1 MYPKRT
7 FYTIVNRLRFL
18 LCLLML
24 GGVLVFPS
32 GCDSSDPGTEQVN
45 QLRPPQDVEVTAT
58 PGRRRVSI
66 SWSLVEVAVS
76 YSVYRSTTPSEATS
90 GAPIAEEI
98 EGTSFVDTSVA
109 FDSTY
114 YYRITATGT
123 RGTESSPSE
132 EVEVTVIDS
141 PPDN

>member
-1 MYPKRT
+1 MSCP
-7 FYTIVNRLRFL
+7 RFL
-18 LCLLML
+18 SCLLIL
-24 GGVLVFPS
+24 GGVLVLGS
-32 GCDSSDPGTEQVN
+32 GCDSSEPGTDQVN
-45 QLRPPQDVEVTAT
+45 QLRPPQNVDATAT

-76 YSVYRSTTPSEATS
+76 YSVYRSTTPSGATS
-90 GAPIAEEI
+90 EAPIAEDI

-114 YYRITATGT
+114 YYRVTATGS
-123 RGTESSPSE
+123 RGAESNPSE
-132 EVEVTVIDS
+132 EVEVTVLDS